1 VYQRPTPDRGMYF
14 KSNRTTPETLCLRS
28 PLRANAGCLW
38 DESGIPLLA
47 IYCYISINATRR
59 LFEQPPLRSVKTMR
73 QRNTSVSPTQPDPH
87 LLHRLF
93 FVRQVCLALVV
104 QLAAAALCARPFPVL
119 RQGLP
124 TSLTEMHVSFAL
136 AVLFSALSLFLSDA
150 DRVSRW
156 ERLSRV
162 FAILATLT
170 SIGSLFESTP
180 QAFIIIRHDGA
191 HLFTGIALILVSIVL
206 LLIRAAESTA
216 CRVADIAVSCLH
228 LLVLILVSE
237 FSFATL
243 RLPDSSLQ
251 GIPSPATLACLVL
264 LTIVVLSR
272 RAEVGLFRI
281 FLGSGI
287 GGRIAR
293 WLTPFLLLLP
303 FMREVGRS
311 RILTAHLVP
320 TLYALGIFASLASVV
335 AFALL
340 ILLVRSINQ
349 MEMKIH
355 DLTLRDELTGL
366 YNVRGFN
373 LLAGQS
379 LRLAQRAE
387 VPFSVL
393 FIDMDNLKRVND
405 ELGHNV
411 GSATLAETAKLLTA
425 TFRDADV
432 IARLGGDEF
441 VVAGQFNREAVAA
454 SAQRLQDLAAARFSD
469 AYGKFPLSLSI
480 GYATSADNRFDS
492 LRELVTRAD
501 KAMYD
506 RKRRKKAGISEPFCA
521 VAGPVDLNPAEMESF
536 AQTAGIHVPN

>member
-1 VYQRPTPDRGMYF
+1 MH
-14 KSNRTTPETLCLRS
+14 KSN
-28 PLRANAGCLW
+28 
-38 DESGIPLLA
+38 
-47 IYCYISINATRR
+47 
-59 LFEQPPLRSVKTMR
+59 K
-73 QRNTSVSPTQPDPH
+73 SVSPNQPDPG

-104 QLAAAALCARPFPVL
+104 QLAAIALCARPFPIL
-119 RQGLP
+119 GRTLP
-124 TSLTEMHVSFAL
+124 QSLTEMHVSFAL
-136 AVLFSALSLFLSDA
+136 AALFSALSFFLSDA

-156 ERLSRV
+156 DRLTRV
-162 FAILATLT
+162 FAILAAATAVA
-170 SIGSLFESTP
+170 SFFELSP
-180 QAFIIIRHDGA
+180 ASFFVLRSDGV
-191 HLFTGIALILVSIVL
+191 HVFTGIALILISVVL
-206 LLIRAAESTA
+206 LLIRSTEGAA
-216 CRVADIAVSCLH
+216 CRIADIAVSCLH
-228 LLVLILVSE
+228 LLILILVSE
-237 FSFATL
+237 FTFANL
-243 RLPDSSLQ
+243 HLPDSSLQ
-251 GIPSPATLACLVL
+251 GIPSPLTLACLVL
-264 LTIVVLSR
+264 LTIVALSR
-272 RAEVGLFRI
+272 RAEMGLFRI

-293 WLTPFLLLLP
+293 WLTPFLLVLP
-303 FMREVGRS
+303 FVREAGRAH
-311 RILTAHLVP
+311 ILTTHLVP

-340 ILLVRSINQ
+340 ILLVRNINQ

-393 FIDMDNLKRVND
+393 FIDMDNLKRIND
-405 ELGHNV
+405 ELGHNA
-411 GSATLAETAKLLTA
+411 GSATLSETAKLLTA

-441 VVAGQFNREAVAA
+441 VVAGQFNHEAVAA
-454 SAQRLQDLAAARFSD
+454 SALRLQDLAAARFSD

-492 LRELVTRAD
+492 LRELVARAD
-501 KAMYD
+501 QAMYD
-506 RKRRKKAGISEPFCA
+506 KKRRKKAGGSEPFHAITGIAA
-521 VAGPVDLNPAEMESF
+521 VTPAEMDAF
-536 AQTAGIHVPN
+536 AQTAGIHAPS

>member
-1 VYQRPTPDRGMYF
+1 MH
-14 KSNRTTPETLCLRS
+14 KSN
-28 PLRANAGCLW
+28 N
-38 DESGIPLLA
+38 
-47 IYCYISINATRR
+47 
-59 LFEQPPLRSVKTMR
+59 
-73 QRNTSVSPTQPDPH
+73 SVSPNQPDPN

-104 QLAAAALCARPFPVL
+104 QLAVLALCTRPFPAI
-119 RQGLP
+119 GSALP
-124 TSLTEMHVSFAL
+124 TSLTEMHASFAL
-136 AVLFSALSLFLSDA
+136 AALFSALSLFLSDA
-150 DRVSRW
+150 DRLTRW
-156 ERLSRV
+156 ERLTRA
-162 FAILATLT
+162 FGILSALAAF
-170 SIGSLFESTP
+170 SSFFEHASPVLFVMRS
-180 QAFIIIRHDGA
+180 DGV
-191 HLFTGIALILVSIVL
+191 HLFTGFALILISVVL
-206 LLIRAAESTA
+206 LLIRSVEGPAA
-216 CRVADIAVSCLH
+216 RVADIAVSCLH
-228 LLVLILVSE
+228 LLVLILVAE
-237 FSFATL
+237 FAFGSL
-243 RLPDSSLQ
+243 HLPDSSLD
-251 GIPSPATLACLVL
+251 GIPTPVTLACLVL

-272 RAEVGLFRI
+272 RAEVGIFRI

-303 FMREVGRS
+303 FMREAGRA
-311 RILTAHLVP
+311 RILTTHVIP
-320 TLYALGIFASLASVV
+320 SLYALGIFASVASVV

-340 ILLVRSINQ
+340 ILLVRNINQ

-393 FIDMDNLKRVND
+393 FIDMDNLKRIND
-405 ELGHNV
+405 ELGHNA

-441 VVAGQFNREAVAA
+441 VVAGQFNHEAVAA
-454 SAQRLQDLAAARFSD
+454 SALRLQDLAAARFSD

-492 LRELVTRAD
+492 LRELVARAD
-501 KAMYD
+501 QAMYD
-506 RKRRKKAGISEPFCA
+506 KKRRKKAGTSEPLHAMTGPIA
-521 VAGPVDLNPAEMESF
+521 VTPAETESF
-536 AQTAGIHVPN
+536 AQTAGIHAPS